1 MTIEIDFAGATI
13 TLLHER
19 ALIHSD
25 SGSLLIADL
34 HLGKADSMRMAG
46 VATPPGSARSDLN
59 RLSRLIERHQPSSL
73 WILGDM
79 IHGPITGTFWRQE
92 WSRFRDSYSTL
103 DIHVVTGNHD
113 RRLDPEELQIQRFT
127 EPAFHAGIWLY
138 HHPHIAEASL
148 ASSQERWVIA
158 GHLHPVYRVPGMKS
172 RYPAFVVSDKAI
184 ILPAFSEFTGGQPVS
199 RDTGRL
205 YICGPDAMY
214 QLATC
219 N

>member
-1 MTIEIDFAGATI
+1 MTIEIDFAGTAV

-19 ALIHSD
+19 ALIHSA

-34 HLGKADSMRMAG
+34 HLGKADSMRMSG
-46 VATPPGSARSDLN
+46 TATPRGAARSDLN
-59 RLSRLIERHQPSSL
+59 RLSHLIDRYTPSSV

-92 WSRFRDSYSTL
+92 WSRFRNSYPTL

-148 ASSQERWVIA
+148 VSSHERWVIA
-158 GHLHPVYRVPGMKS
+158 GHLHPMCRVPGIKS
-172 RYPAFVVSDKAI
+172 RYHTFVVSDKAI
-184 ILPAFSEFTGGQPVS
+184 ILPAFSEFAGGYLVS
-199 RDTGRL
+199 PNLGRL
-205 YICGPDAMY
+205 YICGPDAMH
-214 QLATC
+214 QLAPR